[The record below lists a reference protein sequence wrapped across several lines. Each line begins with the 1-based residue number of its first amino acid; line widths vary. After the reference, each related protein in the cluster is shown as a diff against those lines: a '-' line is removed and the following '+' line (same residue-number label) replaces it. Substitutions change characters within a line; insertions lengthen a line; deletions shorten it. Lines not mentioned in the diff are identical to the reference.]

1 MLKYHRGVFNLLNQ
15 IISPPPLKAL
25 QQPSYCMQNESQTPS
40 GSLQSPVWA
49 RTSLLLPSPHL
60 PPAPPCSLPH
70 DPWTYF
76 MFTGH
81 AHPPLTFRSLHW
93 GGPSFEHTFSRFSL
107 IDSFLPLSF
116 NVTSTESQ
124 PIPTIKQHLSWSL
137 LHHLV
142 FKNIY
147 LLKD

>member
-1 MLKYHRGVFNLLNQ
+1 MLKYHRGSLIYLDQ

-40 GSLQSPVWA
+40 CSLQRPVWA
-49 RTSLLLPSPHL
+49 RTSRLLPSPPL

-76 MFTGH
+76 MSTGH
-81 AHPPLTFRSLHW
+81 AHPPLTSRSLHW
-93 GGPSFEHTFSRFSL
+93 GGPSFQHAFSRFSL

-116 NVTSTESQ
+116 NVASTESL

-137 LHHLV
+137 LCHLV
-142 FKNIY
+142 F
-147 LLKD
+147 